1 MFHLLTSS
9 GLELLGIICHDVLGR
24 GRFHIDLWQQLEVIS
39 VGLVNVPSIVFFWI
53 EALGYNF

>member
-1 MFHLLTSS
+1 MMRWVVVAS
-9 GLELLGIICHDVLGR
+9 
-24 GRFHIDLWQQLEVIS
+24 IDLWQQLEVIS